1 MIEPGLTE
9 RELQMLAAL
18 FDTPERADSLLR
30 DAGFPVARIPTM
42 QGYAVAEY
50 WRAVARLVD
59 NGVMPDGRL
68 NILTAASRQF
78 PANPT
83 FAASGADGQTSWQ
96 PPPPPPTESPD
107 HPTGP
112 SSTSKYPSP
121 VGGGDLP
128 ARPRGT
134 GPAPASGNDPPSPS
148 RPGRLGWPVIA
159 ASIVVAV
166 LVIVGATLGVAGLIG
181 GGSDDTP
188 PGPAQ
193 AASADLADS
202 QAPVP
207 GPPSSGPGVVPKT
220 EPVTSTPSGSG
231 APGSCEPPAM
241 DASTITAAP
250 VVEPGSVQGLTV
262 ASASYRLQVESDNAN
277 ITLAIDISG
286 TIPAGKHLIIVGRGL
301 PNTQDESGAK
311 GADVDFYRD
320 NYPLPGTG
328 CHTFQKARL
337 GYPGAAGLTYRFRVL
352 LVGPEIDQYIATR
365 RADPS
370 YATRGMTKT
379 ALTQRGAQVVGG
391 FDIVS
396 AR

>member
-78 PANPT
+78 PANET
-83 FAASGADGQTSWQ
+83 FAASSGGVQTPGPLSQ
-96 PPPPPPTESPD
+96 PQPTNSPD
-107 HPTGP
+107 RSTGS
-112 SSTSKYPSP
+112 SSTGRYPPS
-121 VGGGDLP
+121 VGGGGLP
-128 ARPRGT
+128 PRP
-134 GPAPASGNDPPSPS
+134 SF
-148 RPGRLGWPVIA
+148 GWPVIA

-193 AASADLADS
+193 SASGDLPDS

-207 GPPSSGPGVVPKT
+207 EPPSSGPGVLPSPK
-220 EPVTSTPSGSG
+220 PVTSTPSGSG
-231 APGSCEPPAM
+231 TPASCEPPAM
-241 DASTITAAP
+241 DASTVTAAP

-262 ASASYRLQVESDNAN
+262 ASASYRLQVEFDNAN
-277 ITLAIDISG
+277 ITLAVDISG
-286 TIPAGKHLIIVGRGL
+286 TIPAGKHLIIVARGL
-301 PNTQDESGAK
+301 PNTQDKSGAK

-337 GYPGAAGLTYRFRVL
+337 GYAGAAGLTYRFRVL